1 MFPWKSP
8 WKIWAV
14 IKSHSGRSLLITS
27 FQPPLVYCFVYLVRW
42 LHILRSTC
50 LIVAYYWI
58 IYYISDGGG
67 GGGGRGLAN
76 IYPKGSLFGLGVIL
90 EIILV
95 PSLGRYGADMV
106 VLDFLPCDECT
117 VTPGKFHLSSLYEDS
132 NMLRK
137 HQTTQFLPL
146 HRGVQSQCMHTHS
159 GTTQG

>member
-1 MFPWKSP
+1 MPHCS
-8 WKIWAV
+8 IV
-14 IKSHSGRSLLITS
+14 LNNLLYIRQGR
-27 FQPPLVYCFVYLVRW
+27 
-42 LHILRSTC
+42 
-50 LIVAYYWI
+50 
-58 IYYISDGGG
+58 

-117 VTPGKFHLSSLYEDS
+117 VTPGIIHLSSLYGDS
-132 NMLRK
+132 SMLRK

-146 HRGVQSQCMHTHS
+146 HRGVQSQCMHTQLHYTGLGVPPGQRLDLTS
-159 GTTQG
+159 V